1 MQSVRVGN
9 VDKCILTCRE
19 SETLNFKLSTK
30 DGNHSL
36 HPHVFLLFYYKSS
49 HFQTIRGISSKAI

>member
-9 VDKCILTCRE
+9 VDKCILTCIER
-19 SETLNFKLSTK
+19 LNFKLSTK
-30 DGNHSL
+30 DGNHSP

-49 HFQTIRGISSKAI
+49 HFQSVRGISSKAI